1 MVGATFKLLPRHI
14 AITMDGNG
22 RWAAARG
29 LTRSAGHRAGLTP
42 VRMCIEE
49 CARRG
54 VEALTLFAFSSEN
67 WSRPAE
73 EVGSLMG
80 LFLEA
85 LDREI
90 AELHAKGVR
99 VRFVGERR
107 NLSVRL
113 QARIAAAEEHTAG
126 NGALRL
132 QVAVSYGGRWDI
144 IQATQKLAR
153 ECSSGA
159 LRPEDISESHFAVQL
174 AKWNG
179 THVIGTA
186 SARNQAFIQELG
198 ADESIDYTK
207 TRFDDVV
214 RDVDVV
220 FDTVAGETQ
229 TRSWKVLKKGG
240 ILVSIASPPSAED
253 AGKNGVRQAFV
264 FMVPNASQLTEI
276 AKLVDSGKLKPVV
289 ETVLPLSEARRAH
302 ELSQTGHTRGKIVLR
317 VD

>member
-1 MVGATFKLLPRHI
+1 MVAATSKLVPRHI
-14 AITMDGNG
+14 AIIMDGNG
-22 RWAAARG
+22 RWAVARG

-67 WSRPAE
+67 WGRPAE

-90 AELHAKGVR
+90 AELHAQGVR

-113 QARIAAAEEHTAG
+113 QARIAAAEERTGG

-144 IQATQKLAR
+144 IQASQGLAR

-159 LRPEDISESHFAVQL
+159 LRPEDINEGRFAAQL
-174 AKWNG
+174 ALAGLPEADLLIRTGGEYRISNFLLWDLAYAELYFSPRLWPDFALADLEEALAFF
-179 THVIGTA
+179 A
-186 SARNQAFIQELG
+186 SRERRFGHSAAPRSAAR
-198 ADESIDYTK
+198 T
-207 TRFDDVV
+207 
-214 RDVDVV
+214 
-220 FDTVAGETQ
+220 
-229 TRSWKVLKKGG
+229 
-240 ILVSIASPPSAED
+240 
-253 AGKNGVRQAFV
+253 
-264 FMVPNASQLTEI
+264 
-276 AKLVDSGKLKPVV
+276 
-289 ETVLPLSEARRAH
+289 
-302 ELSQTGHTRGKIVLR
+302 
-317 VD
+317 

>member
-1 MVGATFKLLPRHI
+1 MVAATFKLLPRHI

-159 LRPEDISESHFAVQL
+159 LRPEDINEDRFAAQLALAGLPQADLLIRTGGEYRVSNFLLWDLAYAELYFSARLWPDFAVSDLEEAL
-174 AKWNG
+174 AFF
-179 THVIGTA
+179 A
-186 SARNQAFIQELG
+186 SRER
-198 ADESIDYTK
+198 
-207 TRFDDVV
+207 RF
-214 RDVDVV
+214 
-220 FDTVAGETQ
+220 
-229 TRSWKVLKKGG
+229 
-240 ILVSIASPPSAED
+240 
-253 AGKNGVRQAFV
+253 
-264 FMVPNASQLTEI
+264 
-276 AKLVDSGKLKPVV
+276 
-289 ETVLPLSEARRAH
+289 
-302 ELSQTGHTRGKIVLR
+302 GHTAARQSAAR
-317 VD
+317 T